1 MVTLIL
7 KDSDRVIKLKVPK
20 LVIETALELLS
31 FSLNFLVL
39 KALNKETH
47 L

>member
-1 MVTLIL
+1 MLTLIL
-7 KDSDRVIKLKVPK
+7 KGSDRVIKLKVPK
-20 LVIETALELLS
+20 LVMETAFELLS
-31 FSLNFLVL
+31 LILNFLVL